1 MARKPQKN
9 AVSLLS
15 IAGVDL
21 EVGSDD
27 DQVHELI
34 SRRYARMQ
42 HDEVVG
48 QDADAVKA
56 YIMTW
61 GGEPRVIIG
70 EEVTYPCEND
80 RPARGRRYPTSM
92 IEGRS
97 MLSINERIFNRRPE
111 LVVYHAAAIAVR
123 DKAAIIV
130 GPTTS
135 GKSTTALSLLLTGSD
150 NKPLSD
156 EFALVNTRTGKVEA
170 FPRLFSIRPGTRR
183 LLELESL
190 NWQWDAFEP
199 AGVIAPSWADAT
211 ERSAFFFITGRGREP
226 EARPLTASEAIFLA
240 IGSTMR
246 PSATVRGLQFVDH
259 IIAGF
264 GDARLYSLT
273 LGTPRA
279 TARFIESLLSE
290 PALTQ

>member
-1 MARKPQKN
+1 M
-9 AVSLLS
+9 SLLS

-27 DQVHELI
+27 NQVHELI

-42 HDEVVG
+42 QGDLDG
-48 QDADAVKA
+48 ADADAVKA

-80 RPARGRRYPTSM
+80 RPVRGRRYPTSV

-97 MLSINERIFNRRPE
+97 MLSINERIFSRRPE

-156 EFALVNTRTGKVEA
+156 EFALVNTSTGKVEA

-183 LLELESL
+183 LLELERL
-190 NWQWDAFEP
+190 NWEWDAFEP
-199 AGVIAPSWADAT
+199 AGVIAPTWADSAQRT
-211 ERSAFFFITGRGREP
+211 AFFFIIGRGREP
-226 EARPLTASEAIFLA
+226 EIRRLTASEAIFLA

-246 PSATVRGLQFVDH
+246 PSATIRGLQFVDH
-259 IIAGF
+259 ILAGF
-264 GDARLYSLT
+264 GDAKLYALT
-273 LGTPRA
+273 LGTPQA
-279 TARFIESLLSE
+279 TAKFIESLLSAPE
-290 PALTQ
+290 SGQ